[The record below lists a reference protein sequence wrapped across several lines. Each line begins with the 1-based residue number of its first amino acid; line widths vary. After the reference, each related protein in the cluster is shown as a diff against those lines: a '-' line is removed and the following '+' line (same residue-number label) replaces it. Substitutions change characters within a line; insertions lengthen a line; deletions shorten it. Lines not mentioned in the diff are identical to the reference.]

1 MTFQSDQDD
10 VGAGK
15 LGDLENFRSQWQRE
29 LNEKNKEEIGEKQV
43 TNENSEDDDEAWA
56 EVAGI
61 EGANAGPCLNSSSPP
76 CPPLHTYSSPHP
88 STPSAH
94 PLHTLSTPS

>member
-43 TNENSEDDDEAWA
+43 TYENSEDDDE
-56 EVAGI
+56 EEDDIHRKVSVAMSYRFFHFFILIGKRPLY
-61 EGANAGPCLNSSSPP
+61 EGSRV
-76 CPPLHTYSSPHP
+76 
-88 STPSAH
+88 
-94 PLHTLSTPS
+94 